1 MAPNA
6 SVQPRRHVSRECL
19 QHMIARKMA
28 PISLDAQRRR
38 LERIV
43 GRLYRLGFDTDKSTR
58 LD

>member
-1 MAPNA
+1 
-6 SVQPRRHVSRECL
+6 
-19 QHMIARKMA
+19 MIARKMA